1 MYPTRRCNI
10 GGCNAY
16 DCVYR
21 GQPHSCRNCG
31 AINAHRTAD
40 CIKSSHSYS
49 KRTDV
54 PVIMTQVGH
63 GIMTEVVLG
72 SMTQVVPGIM
82 TDSPVIMTPLGPGI
96 ITSSGIKL
104 VRR

>member
-10 GGCNAY
+10 GGCDAP

-21 GQPHSCRNCG
+21 GQPHSCRKCG

-40 CIKSSHSYS
+40 CIKSSHSNS

-54 PVIMTQVGH
+54 PVIMTQVVP

-82 TDSPVIMTPLGPGI
+82 TGEPFIMTLRGPGI

-104 VRR
+104 FRR